1 MKPRRRLRLDVQIAL
16 TYALFGGLW
25 IILTDLFVSRLTVE
39 SAAITRLQS
48 MKGVIFVALSA
59 LVIFVLLRHE
69 LKLRRVKEQEAE
81 ESAKKLQLVL
91 RNAPITIFTIDSQG
105 RFTFSDGRGLEG
117 VGLKPTENVGVS
129 AFDLYGSMPFVDF
142 NGETISGSEIIQRAL
157 AGETLSVVNEM
168 NGAYFDNR
176 IGPIHNSA
184 GEIVGIVGV
193 ATDITERKRAEEEL
207 KRQNNYLTTLQDIDF
222 LILSVMDM
230 SVSLDMIARKTAS
243 LLHADAAT
251 ILLLNPVL
259 NVLECGAAVGFWSN
273 TIRTATVKIGE
284 SYAGRAVHE
293 RQMVQI
299 PDLSMD
305 PNEPFQLG
313 VLKKEGIK
321 GYSGMPLI
329 AKGKVIGVLELF
341 HRSVVERDA
350 EWLNIFRT
358 LSNQAAI
365 AIENAQM
372 FEDMQISHMEL
383 SAAYDAT
390 IAGWSHAMDLR
401 DKETEGHTQ
410 RVTELTLELAQR
422 MGVAEQEL
430 THMRRGALLHDI
442 GKLGV
447 PDHILLKPD
456 KLTDDEWTLMRQ
468 HPVLALNMLSSI
480 TYLRPAL
487 DIPYCHHE
495 KWDGSGYPRGLA
507 GASIPLAARIF
518 AVADVYDALTSH
530 RPYRPAWTREQAL
543 EHIRQISG
551 SHFDPQV
558 VELFLQWNAEKDRE
572 IRL

>member
-1 MKPRRRLRLDVQIAL
+1 MKPRQRLRLDVQIAL

-25 IILTDLFVSRLTVE
+25 IFLTDFFVSRLTVE

-59 LVIFVLLRHE
+59 VVIFVLLRHE
-69 LKLRRVKEQEAE
+69 LKLRRVKEREAE
-81 ESAKKLQLVL
+81 ESAKKLQVVL
-91 RNAPITIFTIDSQG
+91 RNAPITIFTLDRQG

-117 VGLKPTENVGVS
+117 AGLKPTENVGVS
-129 AFDLYGSMPFVDF
+129 AFELYGSMPFVDF
-142 NGETISGSEIIQRAL
+142 NGEPFSGSEIIQRAL
-157 AGETLSVVNEM
+157 AGETFSVVNEID
-168 NGAYFDNR
+168 GTYFDNR

-207 KRQNNYLTTLQDIDF
+207 KRQNTYLTTLQDIDF

-230 SVSLDMIARKTAS
+230 NVSLDMIARKTAS

-259 NVLECGAAVGFWSN
+259 NLLECGAAVGFRSN
-273 TIRTATVKIGE
+273 TVKTATVKIGE
-284 SYAGRAVHE
+284 SYAGRAVQE
-293 RQMVQI
+293 RQLVQI

-305 PNEPFQLG
+305 PNEPFQFG
-313 VLKKEGIK
+313 FLKEEGIK
-321 GYSGMPLI
+321 GYSGMPLV

-341 HRSVVERDA
+341 HRSVVARDA

-372 FEDMQISHMEL
+372 FEDMQRSHMEL

-390 IAGWSHAMDLR
+390 IEGWSHAMDLR

-430 THMRRGALLHDI
+430 THIRRGALLHDI

-495 KWDGSGYPRGLA
+495 KWNGTGYPRGLV

-518 AVADVYDALTSH
+518 AVADVYDALTSD

-558 VELFLQWNAEKDRE
+558 VELFMQWNAERE
-572 IRL
+572 ARL

>member
-1 MKPRRRLRLDVQIAL
+1 MKTRRRLRLDVQISL

-25 IILTDLFVSRLTVE
+25 IILTDLLVSDLTVE

-48 MKGVIFVALSA
+48 MKGGLFVALSA
-59 LVIFVLLRHE
+59 LVIFVLLQHE

-81 ESAKKLQLVL
+81 ESAKRLQVVL
-91 RNAPITIFTIDSQG
+91 RNAPITIFTIDNQG
-105 RFTFSDGRGLEG
+105 RFTFSDGRGLDG
-117 VGLKPTENVGVS
+117 VGLKPTENVGGS
-129 AFDLYGSMPFVDF
+129 AFELYGSMPFVDF
-142 NGETISGSEIIQRAL
+142 NGDTISGSEIIRRAL
-157 AGETLSVVNEM
+157 AGETLCVVNEM
-168 NGAYFDNR
+168 KGTYFDNR
-176 IGPIHNSA
+176 IGPIHNSE

-207 KRQNNYLTTLQDIDF
+207 KRHNAYLTTLQDIDF

-230 SVSLDMIARKTAS
+230 HVSLDLIARKTTS

-259 NVLECGAAVGFWSN
+259 NALECSAAVGFRSGAV
-273 TIRTATVKIGE
+273 RKATVKIGE
-284 SYAGRAVHE
+284 SYSGRAVQE

-299 PDLSMD
+299 PDLSVD
-305 PNEPFQLG
+305 PNEPFQFGLF
-313 VLKKEGIK
+313 KEEGIK
-321 GYSGMPLI
+321 GYYGMPLI

-341 HRSVVERDA
+341 HRSVVVRDE

-372 FEDMQISHMEL
+372 FEDMQRSHMEL

-390 IAGWSHAMDLR
+390 IEGWSHAMDLR
-401 DKETEGHTQ
+401 DKETEGHTL

-422 MGVAEQEL
+422 MGIAEQEL
-430 THMRRGALLHDI
+430 THIRRGALLHDI

-447 PDHILLKPD
+447 PDQILLKPD
-456 KLTDDEWTLMRQ
+456 KLTDNEWKIMRM
-468 HPVLALNMLSSI
+468 HPIHAFNMLSPI
-480 TYLRPAL
+480 AYLQPAL

-495 KWDGSGYPRGLA
+495 KWDGSGYPRGLV

-518 AVADVYDALTSH
+518 AVVDVYDALTSH
-530 RPYRPAWTREQAL
+530 RPYRPAWTREQAQ
-543 EHIRQISG
+543 EHIRQLSG

-558 VELFLQWNAEKDRE
+558 VELFLQWNAERDGE
-572 IRL
+572 TRL